1 MFSQFSAGQFQ
12 RSDESE
18 REEYYRM
25 EDRQMEGGEELPESP
40 GSGQGVF
47 QDLHHDQ
54 YGEQCMAGES
64 SASASNSGG

>member
-1 MFSQFSAGQFQ
+1 
-12 RSDESE
+12 
-18 REEYYRM
+18 M

-64 SASASNSGG
+64 SASASNSGGWRSQTE